1 MVSNS
6 LLKSAKKISTRIIN
20 LSLVSIIGLS
30 SLVVATP
37 LLFSASASALSPSV
51 NGYATIQEAIDN
63 AGSGATITL
72 SSGTYQLNSQI
83 RIVNSVHII
92 GAGDSTIITVGNTA
106 WANATGSKGYAP
118 LITISAGNNAVT
130 LENIKV
136 TGASNIAMASCEGTI
151 SHCTD
156 YGHGVNVVSSSNVTL
171 NNVTSVSNQA
181 AGLIVNGSNVTANNL
196 ITGNNGWHSSVN
208 VDPGSGVITPSVFTL
223 NSGNL
228 GDAKQI
234 WSDGS
239 HVSVSA
245 MVTVNAPGFRMYKVG
260 GTIMGYFWS
269 NRELTNAATITRSGA
284 TTWYAHIQ
292 NAINDAISGDT
303 VSVGR
308 GTYVENLVISKA
320 LTLSGAGQGLTIIEP
335 AVSSPNPCTDT
346 TLCGSSSAASNVIL
360 TQASNITIHDL
371 TVEGDNPN
379 LTSTIVRNGADVDA
393 RNGIVEDNTIGTQ
406 FNNLTIYNT
415 TVRDIYRRGVYAS
428 SGGSDFN
435 IHDNT
440 VNNVEGDGSSIG
452 MFASS
457 ATGVFAHNTVSLT
470 YDAISANHSR
480 GIQFLYN
487 TISSSDSG
495 IHTDNS
501 GDGGIGNDLIQGNII
516 TTGTTSSIDPTS
528 YGIWDFVPY
537 RQVTI
542 DNNTINNVDYGVAT
556 FGQGAIVTT
565 LVTNNHINL
574 SNLAGSRGAFVT
586 TDQLGNGT
594 QNVST
599 SFIGNTISNA
609 ETGFYVESPG
619 SKTATVTAHSNTITG
634 FTTAYNNNS
643 STTQDAMNNYWGF
656 TSPNFL
662 SIIHGVVTHNPWYAD
677 AAMTIPAT
685 ASALGGS
692 TPTMTFGAVPPM
704 AITTSSGIVK
714 VDIPTGLT
722 VTGPAGWDGIVSLP
736 VPTSTFVITPD
747 PGHTFTP
754 IEAISIGA
762 GDTHLTLDQPVKLDF
777 VNQAGKQAGWSQAGV
792 FHKITA
798 VCDSATAPT
807 LSLGADCKINV
818 GADLIVWTKH
828 FTAFVVYTDTTTAV
842 TTTTTSATTTQN
854 YVVIAGDTLS
864 DIGIKFGVDWN
875 LIANYNG
882 IDAPYTIYPG
892 QVLKLVTSNVVT
904 PVVVTA
910 PNEATSTPGK
920 VLGDSISPQIGTA
933 ASTVASKPASTFK
946 AKWYYL
952 VVAVVLASITYFAY
966 KRSKKSSKEV

>member
-6 LLKSAKKISTRIIN
+6 LLKSAKEISTRIIN

-196 ITGNNGWHSSVN
+196 NTSNNGWHRSVN

-228 GDAKQI
+228 ADATQI

-239 HVSVSA
+239 HVNVSA
-245 MVTVNAPGFRMYKVG
+245 IVAVNAPGYRMYSVG
-260 GTIMGYFWS
+260 GTITGYFWS

-303 VSVGR
+303 ISVGA
-308 GTYVENLVISKA
+308 GSYSENLYITQSLNLV
-320 LTLSGAGQGLTIIEP
+320 GAGQASTTIYP
-335 AVSSPNPCTDT
+335 AVSNPT
-346 TLCGSSSAASNVIL
+346 GANNVI
-360 TQASNITIHDL
+360 TIQADNVNLHDFTIDGANPLLVGGVSIGGASVNANRGIMTDPSQNHTNITIHDV
-371 TVEGDNPN
+371 TVKNIY
-379 LTSTIVRNGADVDA
+379 LR
-393 RNGIVEDNTIGTQ
+393 GIQ
-406 FNNLTIYNT
+406 L
-415 TVRDIYRRGVYAS
+415 
-428 SGGSDFN
+428 GGSISTPSFFF
-435 IHDNT
+435 
-440 VNNVEGDGSSIG
+440 SI
-452 MFASS
+452 
-457 ATGVFAHNTVSLT
+457 THNTVQNVQGDINSSIAIFNRGGT
-470 YDAISANHSR
+470 GEISNNNVSGTPDAISANNSR
-480 GIQFLYN
+480 GTQFLN
-487 TISSSDSG
+487 NVITNSASG
-495 IHTDNS
+495 IHTDNAGGS
-501 GDGGIGNDLIQGNII
+501 GGTSDLIQGNQISNGVGDGL
-516 TTGTTSSIDPTS
+516 TGYPVTGSF
-528 YGIWDFVPY
+528 GIWVYSPY
-537 RQVTI
+537 AQTTV
-542 DNNTINNVDYGVAT
+542 DNNTITNVKNGLAS
-556 FGQGAIVTT
+556 FGQGAAVTT
-565 LVTNNHINL
+565 IFTNNHLNL
-574 SNLAGSRGAFVT
+574 NHIVGSLGALLSTDVPFSNQ
-586 TDQLGNGT
+586 TDM
-594 QNVST
+594 SA
-599 SFIGNTISNA
+599 SFTGNTISNA

-619 SKTATVTAHSNTITG
+619 SKTATVTAHYNTITG

-662 SIIHGVVTHNPWYAD
+662 SIINGVVTHNPWYTD

-798 VCDSATAPT
+798 VCGSATAPT

-828 FTAFVVYTDTTTAV
+828 FTAFVVYTDTTTAD

-952 VVAVVLASITYFAY
+952 VVALVLASITYFAY